1 MTFDVFSGPFMESAI
16 KFLLKQPFAPMKFE
30 KNGWFS
36 YNDSAAYYS
45 MVKLRD
51 PRTLIEVGSGHST
64 KIASQAS
71 KGMVFC
77 VDPAPRAD
85 VEEYCDQILRV
96 KVQTLKPET
105 VADCDLLFIDSSHT
119 WAAGDLPFLF
129 NQVFPLLRLGTFVH
143 LHDIFLP
150 DDYPLGWEGRHYD
163 EQYHLQEFLEG
174 HSEYKT
180 LWPAYYMATRRT
192 EETKTIFGNAASMG
206 SFWMV
211 KC

>member
-1 MTFDVFSGPFMESAI
+1 MTLYDNPLIELVVETLLTRPFS
-16 KFLLKQPFAPMKFE
+16 PMIHE

-45 MVKLRD
+45 MIGMRKPEV
-51 PRTLIEVGSGHST
+51 LIEVGSGHST
-64 KIASQAS
+64 RIARQAS
-71 KGMVFC
+71 NGVVVC
-77 VDPAPRAD
+77 IDPAPRAD
-85 VEEYCDQILRV
+85 VREYCDHLFRV
-96 KVQTLKPET
+96 PVQSLMPET

-129 NQVFPLLRLGTFVH
+129 GKVFPLLKPGTFVH

-163 EQYHLQEFLEG
+163 EQYHLREFLEG

-192 EETKTIFGNAASMG
+192 EETKTIFGSAASMG